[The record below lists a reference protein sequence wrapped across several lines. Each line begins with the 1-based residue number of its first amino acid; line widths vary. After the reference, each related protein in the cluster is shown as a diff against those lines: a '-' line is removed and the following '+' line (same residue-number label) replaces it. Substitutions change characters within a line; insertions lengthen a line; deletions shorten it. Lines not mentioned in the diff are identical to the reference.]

1 MDKPFCCTRVLLG
14 SVTVLLL
21 SGTAASLNFGRSEN
35 DIDDEGKN
43 ENNSALFC
51 RTGTCQPAA

>member
-35 DIDDEGKN
+35 DIDDEG
-43 ENNSALFC
+43 NNSQGNYIKELK
-51 RTGTCQPAA
+51 RK